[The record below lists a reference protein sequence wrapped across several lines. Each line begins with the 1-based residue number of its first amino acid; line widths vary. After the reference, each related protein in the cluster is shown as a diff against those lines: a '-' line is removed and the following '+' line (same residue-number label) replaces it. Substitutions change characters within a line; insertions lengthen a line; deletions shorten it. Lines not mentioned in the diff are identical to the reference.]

1 MATGGTPF
9 DDSAEELHNW
19 TVTNGSLDDRL
30 NNMVMAS
37 QNLMETLDMSG
48 SFIFPSC
55 YTGGGTQCFMFLCS
69 QLKHNCVIQTVKYML
84 L

>member
-37 QNLMETLDMSG
+37 QNLMETLDTGG
-48 SFIFPSC
+48 SFIFPYC
-55 YTGGGTQCFMFLCS
+55 YTGAGTLYSVPTS
-69 QLKHNCVIQTVKYML
+69 QFHHHFVIQMVRFM
-84 L
+84 